1 MSFDPLTLL
10 GLIGL
15 VAFGVTAYLNYKI
28 YRRMRRKKELTI
40 EYIFLREQIGTAFRA
55 LIIANL
61 IFIASSGVTIVGI
74 YMNDIVVSQAIR
86 VGSAALFIAYMSFF
100 LSIYIWTRP
109 EGLKS
114 FFSWS
119 EREKD

>member
-15 VAFGVTAYLNYKI
+15 AAFTATAYLNYRI
-28 YRRMRRKKELTI
+28 YQRMLNEKELTI
-40 EYIFLREQIGTAFRA
+40 EYIFLRDPIRTALKS
-55 LIIANL
+55 LIVANL
-61 IFIASSGVTIVGI
+61 IFIISSGITILGF
-74 YMNDIVVSQAIR
+74 YMKNILISQAFR
-86 VGSAALFIAYMSFF
+86 VGSAALFGAYMTFF

-114 FFSWS
+114 FFPRHKKN
-119 EREKD
+119 ED